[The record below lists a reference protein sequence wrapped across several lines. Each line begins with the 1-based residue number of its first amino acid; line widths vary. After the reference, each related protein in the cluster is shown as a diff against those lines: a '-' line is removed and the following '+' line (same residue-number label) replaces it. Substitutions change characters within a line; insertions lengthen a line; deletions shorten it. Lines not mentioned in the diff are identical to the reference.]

1 MSMVAG
7 KRQQGFTLIELSV
20 VVMIVATMAA
30 MSVLAINQAFGRRY
44 SSEADKLHI
53 WLQQLAEYSALR
65 GAAYGV
71 VTETPELTD
80 LTQLRAVIYYRKRWV
95 AVTVPQPF
103 ELSDDA
109 QIDWMV
115 QLDEVDPL
123 LPQEEQQGRDLVGLG
138 TVDAEP
144 DELLLPEMA
153 FLPDG
158 YIEPEGKMRLSF
170 SSNDVEFNYYWGEAG
185 TGVVLERLQP

>member
-71 VTETPELTD
+71 ITETPELTD

-144 DELLLPEMA
+144 EELLLPEMA

>member
-144 DELLLPEMA
+144 EELLLPEMA

-185 TGVVLERLQP
+185 AGVVLERLQP

>member
-30 MSVLAINQAFGRRY
+30 MSILAINQAFGRRY

-144 DELLLPEMA
+144 EELLLPEMA

>member
-1 MSMVAG
+1 MVAG

-144 DELLLPEMA
+144 EELLLPEMA

>member
-7 KRQQGFTLIELSV
+7 KRQKGFTLIELSV

-144 DELLLPEMA
+144 EELLLPEMA

-185 TGVVLERLQP
+185 AGVVLERLQP

>member
-1 MSMVAG
+1 MYWLLIRLLVVAIPA
-7 KRQQGFTLIELSV
+7 RPI
-20 VVMIVATMAA
+20 
-30 MSVLAINQAFGRRY
+30 
-44 SSEADKLHI
+44 KLHI

-144 DELLLPEMA
+144 EELLLPEMA

>member
-1 MSMVAG
+1 MVAG

-144 DELLLPEMA
+144 EELLLPEMA

-170 SSNDVEFNYYWGEAG
+170 SSDDVEFNYYWGEAG
-185 TGVVLERLQP
+185 AGVVLERLQP

>member
-144 DELLLPEMA
+144 EELLLPEMA

>member
-1 MSMVAG
+1 
-7 KRQQGFTLIELSV
+7 
-20 VVMIVATMAA
+20 
-30 MSVLAINQAFGRRY
+30 
-44 SSEADKLHI
+44 
-53 WLQQLAEYSALR
+53 
-65 GAAYGV
+65 
-71 VTETPELTD
+71 
-80 LTQLRAVIYYRKRWV
+80 
-95 AVTVPQPF
+95 
-103 ELSDDA
+103 
-109 QIDWMV
+109 MV

-144 DELLLPEMA
+144 EELLLPEMA

-185 TGVVLERLQP
+185 AGVVLERLQP

>member
-138 TVDAEP
+138 TVDADPE
-144 DELLLPEMA
+144 ELLLPEMA

-185 TGVVLERLQP
+185 AGVVLERLQP

>member
-44 SSEADKLHI
+44 SSEADQLHI

-144 DELLLPEMA
+144 EELLLPEMA

-185 TGVVLERLQP
+185 AGVVLERLQP

>member
-7 KRQQGFTLIELSV
+7 KRQKGFTLIELSV

-144 DELLLPEMA
+144 EELLLPEMA

>member
-1 MSMVAG
+1 MVAG

-144 DELLLPEMA
+144 EELLLPEMA

-185 TGVVLERLQP
+185 AGVMLERLQP

>member
-144 DELLLPEMA
+144 EELLLPEMA

-185 TGVVLERLQP
+185 AGVMLERLQP